1 ADRAVVVGEAGGAV
15 AGLADGVAAGRDVE
29 EAGGAVVAV
38 AGAAVVEGLA
48 VDLEV
53 EQAAVT
59 GGNERLDHLQ
69 LGQAVVGDGAGD
81 LVAVGEVAGGQAGAA
96 GGRRVGVAVVAA
108 DRAVVVGEAGG
119 AVAGL
124 ADGVAAGRDVEE
136 AGGAVVAVAGAA
148 VVEGLAVDLEVE
160 QAAVVG
166 GNERLDH
173 LQLGQAVVGDRA
185 GHDVAVGEA
194 RGGQAGAAGGRRVGV
209 AVVAADRAVV
219 VGEAGGAVAGLADGV
234 AAGRDVDEAGVAVV
248 AVAGAAVVE
257 ALAID
262 LEVEQAA

>member
-1 ADRAVVVGEAGGAV
+1 
-15 AGLADGVAAGRDVE
+15 
-29 EAGGAVVAV
+29 
-38 AGAAVVEGLA
+38 
-48 VDLEV
+48 
-53 EQAAVT
+53 
-59 GGNERLDHLQ
+59 ERLDHLQ
-69 LGQAVVGDGAGD
+69 LGQAVVGDRAGHD
-81 LVAVGEVAGGQAGAA
+81 VAVGEARGGQAGAA

-124 ADGVAAGRDVEE
+124 ADGVAAGRDVDE
-136 AGGAVVAVAGAA
+136 AGVAVVALAGAA

-219 VGEAGGAVAGLADGV
+219 VGEAGGAVACLADGV

-257 ALAID
+257 GLAVD
-262 LEVEQAA
+262 LEVEQAAVVGGNERLDHLQLGQAVVGDRAGHDVAVGEARG